1 MSDTLGTHPTA
12 LGPEVGSLARREEMY
27 VLLVPRL
34 QKEVDPALDGEL
46 VDWWIL
52 FSINHFDMRQE
63 RVLMLTERSVLRVK
77 VNFSTWQVE
86 KTTRLRF
93 SEMESLTVGKMRY
106 ETGSY
111 AEKVRAARP
120 DCG

>member
-77 VNFSTWQVE
+77 VNFST
-86 KTTRLRF
+86 
-93 SEMESLTVGKMRY
+93 
-106 ETGSY
+106 
-111 AEKVRAARP
+111 
-120 DCG
+120 